1 MNSRAFPSQLM
12 LVGLILTIALTSCSG
27 SADSPPTG
35 TATPV
40 PPTRTPFPPSPT
52 PIPTAAVVNGDLIT
66 LAAYQEE
73 LARYQAAVNRDL
85 TEEDRQIVLQDMIY
99 QTLLAQG
106 AAAEGFQI
114 SEEELDQ
121 RLSTLETGS
130 LSLQDWLADNGY
142 TEESFRANLKR
153 SLEAAWMRDQILA
166 EVPTKAEQIR
176 AQQILFYERNL
187 AESVD
192 DTLRS
197 GANFDQLA
205 AQYDPQTRGDL
216 GWFPRGYLTLP
227 ALDEILF
234 ALEGGDITEIIETE
248 IGYHIIKVIEKDP
261 DRLLDPAVRL
271 VLQEQALQDWL
282 DRRWKL
288 STIQITLPQ

>member
-1 MNSRAFPSQLM
+1 
-12 LVGLILTIALTSCSG
+12 
-27 SADSPPTG
+27 
-35 TATPV
+35 
-40 PPTRTPFPPSPT
+40 
-52 PIPTAAVVNGDLIT
+52 VVNGELIT

-73 LARYQAAVNRDL
+73 LARYQAAVNREL

-106 AAAEGFQI
+106 AAAEGFQV

-121 RLSTLETGS
+121 RLSTLETES

-166 EVPTKAEQIR
+166 EVPSKAEQIR
-176 AQQILFYERNL
+176 AQQILFYDRNL

-192 DTLRS
+192 DTIRS

-234 ALEGGDITEIIETE
+234 ALDGGDITEIIETE
-248 IGYHIIKVIEKDP
+248 IGYHIIKVIEKDQ
-261 DRLLDPAVRL
+261 DRPLDPAVRL